1 MHAICADTPMQTVCS
16 IDTLSKTCIQAVYLT
31 HEQTPMG
38 THALQRKHAELNVVN
53 GRSSQPGIATV
64 SWDRGNQEKS
74 INEQIPSG
82 HTVAIFEI

>member
-1 MHAICADTPMQTVCS
+1 MRGYSHADSMQHRHAKQNLHS
-16 IDTLSKTCIQAVYLT
+16 GSYLT